1 MDVRLF
7 GDGSNTLRKPVEALV
22 MVPRTHKLTPL
33 ARKMYTVFLYV
44 TQQTLKQMGAIPPG
58 NYLFEA
64 PLVDVLRAAG
74 AEGQNTMA
82 KTYLAEMRKIEVSWD
97 APDVDYGPVHIGF
110 NMISETRIVKRDG
123 MVILQWALPPTLLE
137 VLADPKRWASI
148 NLLYLAQLKLYASI
162 VLYEICSRY
171 RNNPSHLTSRMP
183 VEWWIELLTASPT
196 VIDPA
201 TGKLKLIEWRKYK
214 NKYLHAAMEEINEK
228 SDLHIQ
234 LIEDKLGGKAIKEAQ
249 FYVKVKADAH
259 QAPQIE
265 VKVEPISDQVLAMAK
280 HSQISDLKELQ
291 ALVEKYKEPAVSQA
305 LERLRE
311 RMSQGFSPEVG
322 SPIGYLR
329 HILRVMNPPAE
340 ELVEPQAPIPAR
352 SVLNES
358 KPSALISILGSE
370 SGNLFDES
378 NLAETWLTNRQAEI
392 LDELKSM
399 KPDEIQTWL
408 TAYGET
414 LRKKGLLTPTTRDRI
429 NSPTW
434 FAAARVRLEMVKF
447 YGLAKYGEAWNC
459 PPSNL

>member
-1 MDVRLF
+1 MEVRLF

-183 VEWWIELLTASPT
+183 VEWWIELLTASPS
-196 VIDPA
+196 VIDPE
-201 TGKLKLIEWRKYK
+201 TGKPKLIEWRKYK

-234 LIEDKLGGKAIKEAQ
+234 LIEDKLGGKAIREAQ
-249 FYVKVKADAH
+249 FFVKVKTDAR

-265 VKVEPISDQVLAMAK
+265 IKVEPISEQVLAMAK
-280 HSQISDLKELQ
+280 HSKISDLKELQ

-311 RMSQGFSPEVG
+311 RMSQDFSPEVE

-329 HILRVMNPPAE
+329 HILRGMSPPAE
-340 ELVEPQAPIPAR
+340 ELVEPLAPFPAR
-352 SVLNES
+352 SVLYEG
-358 KPSALISILGSE
+358 KPSTPITGMGSE
-370 SGNLFDES
+370 SDNLFDET
-378 NLAETWLTNRQAEI
+378 NLAETWLANRQAEI

-399 KPDEIQTWL
+399 KPDKIQTWL

-434 FAAARVRLEMVKF
+434 FAAARVRLEMVQF
-447 YGLAKYGEAWNC
+447 YGLAKYGEAWNS

>member
-1 MDVRLF
+1 MEVRLF

-44 TQQTLKQMGAIPPG
+44 TQQTLKQMGSIPPG

-97 APDVDYGPVHIGF
+97 APDVEYGPVHIGF
-110 NMISETRIVKRDG
+110 NMISETRIIKRDG
-123 MVILQWALPPTLLE
+123 MVILQWALPPSLLE
-137 VLADPKRWASI
+137 VLSDPKRWASI
-148 NLLYLAQLKLYASI
+148 NLLYLGQLKLYASI

-183 VEWWIELLTASPT
+183 VEWWIELLTASPS
-196 VIDPA
+196 VMDA
-201 TGKLKLIEWRKYK
+201 ETGKPKLIEWRKYK
-214 NKYLHAAMEEINEK
+214 NKYLNAAIDEINEK

-234 LIEDKLGGKAIKEAQ
+234 LIEEKLGGKAIKEAQ
-249 FYVKVKADAH
+249 FFVKVKTAERK
-259 QAPQIE
+259 APQIAIQ
-265 VKVEPISDQVLAMAK
+265 VKAISEQVLAMAK
-280 HSQISDLKELQ
+280 LSQINDLKELQ
-291 ALVEKYKEPAVSQA
+291 ALVEKYKEPAVFQA

-311 RMSQGFSPEVG
+311 RMSQDFSPEVE

-329 HILRVMNPPAE
+329 HILRGMSPAAE
-340 ELVEPQAPIPAR
+340 ELVESREPFPAR
-352 SVLNES
+352 SILNES
-358 KPSALISILGSE
+358 KPTAPPSSMNLQSE
-370 SGNLFDES
+370 TLFDET
-378 NLAETWLTNRQAEI
+378 NWAETWLAKRQADI

-399 KPDEIQTWL
+399 KPNEIQTWL

-434 FAAARVRLEMVKF
+434 FAAAWVRLEMIQF
-447 YGLAKYGEAWNC
+447 YGLAKYGEAWNR
-459 PPSNL
+459 PPINQ

>member
-82 KTYLAEMRKIEVSWD
+82 KTYLGEMRKIEVSWD

-201 TGKLKLIEWRKYK
+201 TGKPKLIEWRKYK

-249 FYVKVKADAH
+249 FFVKVKSDAR
-259 QAPQIE
+259 QAPPIE

-280 HSQISDLKELQ
+280 NSQINDLKELQ
-291 ALVEKYKEPAVSQA
+291 ALVDKYNEPAVSQA

-311 RMSQGFSPEVG
+311 RMSQDFSPEVG

-352 SVLNES
+352 SVFNES
-358 KPSALISILGSE
+358 KPSVRISILGSE

-434 FAAARVRLEMVKF
+434 FAAARVRLEMVQF

>member
-110 NMISETRIVKRDG
+110 NMISETRIVKREG

-249 FYVKVKADAH
+249 FFVKVKADAR

-265 VKVEPISDQVLAMAK
+265 VKVKPISDQVLAMAK

-340 ELVEPQAPIPAR
+340 ELFEPQAPFPAR

-358 KPSALISILGSE
+358 KPSAPISTLGSE

-378 NLAETWLTNRQAEI
+378 NLAETWLANRQAEI

-434 FAAARVRLEMVKF
+434 FAAARVRLEMVQF

-459 PPSNL
+459 PTSNL

>member
-291 ALVEKYKEPAVSQA
+291 ALVEKYKESAVSQA

>member
-1 MDVRLF
+1 
-7 GDGSNTLRKPVEALV
+7 

-183 VEWWIELLTASPT
+183 VEWWIELLTASPS
-196 VIDPA
+196 VMDPE
-201 TGKLKLIEWRKYK
+201 TGKPKLIEWRKYK

-234 LIEDKLGGKAIKEAQ
+234 LIEDKLGGKAIREAQ
-249 FYVKVKADAH
+249 FFVKVKTDAR

-265 VKVEPISDQVLAMAK
+265 IKVEPISEQVLAMAK
-280 HSQISDLKELQ
+280 HSKISDLKELQ

-311 RMSQGFSPEVG
+311 RMSQDFSPEVE

-329 HILRVMNPPAE
+329 HILRGMSPPAE
-340 ELVEPQAPIPAR
+340 ELVEPLAPFSAR
-352 SVLNES
+352 SVLNEA
-358 KPSALISILGSE
+358 KPSAPISTLGSE
-370 SGNLFDES
+370 SENLFDEA
-378 NLAETWLTNRQAEI
+378 NFAETWLANRQAEI

-399 KPDEIQTWL
+399 KPDEIKTWL

-434 FAAARVRLEMVKF
+434 FAAARVRLEMVQF
-447 YGLAKYGEAWNC
+447 YGLAKYGEAWNS

>member
-110 NMISETRIVKRDG
+110 NMISETRIVKREG

-162 VLYEICSRY
+162 VLYELCSRY

-214 NKYLHAAMEEINEK
+214 NKYLHAAIEEINEK

-249 FYVKVKADAH
+249 FFVKVKADAR

-329 HILRVMNPPAE
+329 HILRVMNPPTE
-340 ELVEPQAPIPAR
+340 ELFEPQAPFPAR

-358 KPSALISILGSE
+358 KPSAPISTLGSE
-370 SGNLFDES
+370 SRNLFDES
-378 NLAETWLTNRQAEI
+378 NLAETWLANRQAEI

-434 FAAARVRLEMVKF
+434 FAAARVRLEMMQF

>member
-110 NMISETRIVKRDG
+110 NMISETRIVKREG

-214 NKYLHAAMEEINEK
+214 NKYLHAAIEEINEK

-249 FYVKVKADAH
+249 FFVKVKADAR

-329 HILRVMNPPAE
+329 HILRVMNPPTE
-340 ELVEPQAPIPAR
+340 ELFEPQAPFPAR

-358 KPSALISILGSE
+358 KPSAPISTLGSE
-370 SGNLFDES
+370 SRNLFDES
-378 NLAETWLTNRQAEI
+378 NLAETWLANRQAEI

-434 FAAARVRLEMVKF
+434 FAAARVRLEMMQF